1 MPDFWTI
8 KIEIERRIIMCRAE
22 EKKSVVP
29 GFDFTPHA
37 REHVAEM
44 LPYVPGKPILEV
56 REEYGLNKVVKLSSN
71 ECPFELPAGLG
82 DAVATVALGGNRYP
96 DALCRRL
103 RAKVAAKLNVGED
116 NLIFSNGAEE
126 GIRLIAQIFLNHG
139 DTAIIPTP
147 IFDAYS
153 VATRLMGARE
163 CCLPLKGHRI
173 DLDAVLQ
180 ACKTEDKVKLVW
192 LCSPS
197 NPTGDILKKKELDDF
212 LAELPQDIMVV
223 LDEAYA
229 EFVTDPEAARTE
241 DYLGSDPRVI
251 GLRTFSKAYGLAGF
265 RVGYIVAQPG
275 VIDLVNN
282 VKLPF
287 NVNIQALAAAEFM
300 LDEEAFAA
308 AHVDL
313 VVTERD
319 FMQEELAKRGFD
331 VPKSQGSFLFVKI
344 PEKFRTS
351 GVDLFK
357 KLLPQGFIVRPGT
370 AFGVPEY
377 FRMSLGT
384 REDNTAFLNAFDG
397 AFSD

>member
-1 MPDFWTI
+1 
-8 KIEIERRIIMCRAE
+8 MCKA
-22 EKKSVVP
+22 KKNSGSAP
-29 GFDFTPHA
+29 AFDFTSRA
-37 REHVAEM
+37 RENVAEM
-44 LPYVPGKPILEV
+44 LPYIPGKPIMEV
-56 REEYGLNKVVKLSSN
+56 REEFGLDKVVKLSSN
-71 ECPFELPAGLG
+71 ECPFELPKGLG
-82 DAVATVALGGNRYP
+82 DAVVTVALGGNRYP

-103 RAKVAAKLNVGED
+103 RAKVATHLEVKEE
-116 NLIFSNGAEE
+116 NLIFGNGAEE
-126 GIRLIAQIFLNHG
+126 CIRLIAQIFLNHG
-139 DTAIIPTP
+139 DTAIVPTP

-153 VATRLMGARE
+153 VATRLMGAKE

-173 DLDAVLQ
+173 DLEAVLK
-180 ACKTEDKVKLVW
+180 ACETEPNVKLVW

-197 NPTGDILKKKELDDF
+197 NPTGDILKKQELDEF
-212 LAELPQDIMVV
+212 LSRLPRDILVV

-241 DYLGSDPRVI
+241 DYLDTDHRVM

-300 LDEEAFAA
+300 LDQGEFAK
-308 AHVDL
+308 AHVEL
-313 VVTERD
+313 VVKERD
-319 FMQEELAKRGFD
+319 FMQRELTKRGFV
-331 VPKSQGSFLFVKI
+331 VPESQGSFLFVKI
-344 PEKFRTS
+344 PEKLKTS
-351 GVDLFK
+351 GVELFQ
-357 KLLPQGFIVRPGT
+357 KLLPKGFIVRPGT

-384 REDNTAFLNAFDG
+384 RDDNTAFLQAFDN
-397 AFSD
+397 ALPL